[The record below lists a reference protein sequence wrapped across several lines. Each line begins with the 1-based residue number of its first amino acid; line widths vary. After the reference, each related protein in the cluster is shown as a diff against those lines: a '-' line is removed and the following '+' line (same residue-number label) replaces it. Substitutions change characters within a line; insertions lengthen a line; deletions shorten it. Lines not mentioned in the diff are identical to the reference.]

1 MTKPCDR
8 QPIPWTDWSRRDV
21 FEFFS
26 GMSDPF
32 YSVTFTVDVTNLC
45 RFTKETGLS
54 FYYALVYL
62 CTQAVNRVE
71 AFQYVLNDGALFRLN
86 GRSPSFTD
94 LKKSAEQFHIVTM
107 PCAGGIADFCRAARE
122 TSAAQTAFIRAEAES
137 DALIY
142 FSCLPW
148 LELTALTNERD
159 FDKDDA
165 IPRIAW
171 GRYTETGGRKKLNM
185 SVEVNHRFIDGL
197 HIGRFS
203 ETLAG
208 LIEAL

>member
-1 MTKPCDR
+1 MTTHCDR
-8 QPIPWTDWSRRDV
+8 QPVAWEDWSRKAV
-21 FEFFS
+21 FDFFS

-32 YSVTFTVDVTNLC
+32 YSVTFTVDVTNLY
-45 RFTKETGLS
+45 RFVKGKSIS
-54 FYYALVYL
+54 FYYALVCL

-71 AFQYVLNDGALFRLN
+71 AFQYVLNDGMLFRLN

-94 LKKSAEQFHIVTM
+94 LKKGAEQFHIVTM
-107 PCAGGIADFCRAARE
+107 PCVGSVEDFCRAARE
-122 TSAAQTAFIRAEAES
+122 KSAAQTEFICASAAS

-148 LELTALTNERD
+148 LEITALTNERD

-171 GRYTETGGRKKLNM
+171 GRYTEIDGRKKLNM
-185 SVEVNHRFIDGL
+185 SVEANHRFTDGL
-197 HIGRFS
+197 HLGQFYAALT
-203 ETLAG
+203 E
-208 LIEAL
+208 LIEGL

>member
-26 GMSDPF
+26 GMSDPL
-32 YSVTFTVDVTNLC
+32 YSVTSTVDVTELS
-45 RFTKETGLS
+45 RFTKAAGPS
-54 FYYALVYL
+54 GSYALVAL

>member
-8 QPIPWTDWSRRDV
+8 QPIPWADWSRRDV

>member
-8 QPIPWTDWSRRDV
+8 QPIPWADWSRRDV

-45 RFTKETGLS
+45 RFTKEQGLS

-94 LKKSAEQFHIVTM
+94 LKKGAEQFHIVTM

-122 TSAAQTAFIRAEAES
+122 TSAAQTDFIRAEAES

-197 HIGRFS
+197 HIGRFL

>member
-1 MTKPCDR
+1 MAESWNR
-8 QPIPWTDWSRRDV
+8 QPVAWETWNRKEIFD
-21 FEFFS
+21 FFS

-32 YSVTFTVDVTNLC
+32 YSVTFAVDVTNLY
-45 RFTKETGLS
+45 RFTKETGVS

-62 CTQAVNRVE
+62 CTQAVNRVD
-71 AFQYVLNDGALFRLN
+71 AFQYVLSDGALFRLN

-94 LKKSAEQFHIVTM
+94 LKKGSEQFHIVTM
-107 PCAGGIADFCRAARE
+107 PCVGSIADFCRAARE
-122 TSAAQTAFIRAEAES
+122 KSAAQTEFICASAEN

-148 LELTALTNERD
+148 LEITALTNERN

-171 GRYTETGGRKKLNM
+171 GRYTETDGRKKLNM
-185 SVEVNHRFIDGL
+185 SVEANHRFIDGFHL
-197 HIGRFS
+197 GQFHAAL
-203 ETLAG
+203 TA
-208 LIEAL
+208 LIEGL

>member
-8 QPIPWTDWSRRDV
+8 QPIPWADWSRRDV

-94 LKKSAEQFHIVTM
+94 LKKGAEQFHIVTM

-148 LELTALTNERD
+148 VELTALTNERD

>member
-8 QPIPWTDWSRRDV
+8 QPIPWADWSRRDV

-148 LELTALTNERD
+148 LELTALTNERN

-203 ETLAG
+203 EALAG

>member
-8 QPIPWTDWSRRDV
+8 QPIPWADWSRRDV

-45 RFTKETGLS
+45 RFTKEAGLS

-107 PCAGGIADFCRAARE
+107 PCAGGIADFCRAARK

>member
-8 QPIPWTDWSRRDV
+8 QPIPWADWSRRDV

-45 RFTKETGLS
+45 RFTKEAGLY

-94 LKKSAEQFHIVTM
+94 LKKSA
-107 PCAGGIADFCRAARE
+107 
-122 TSAAQTAFIRAEAES
+122 
-137 DALIY
+137 
-142 FSCLPW
+142 
-148 LELTALTNERD
+148 
-159 FDKDDA
+159 
-165 IPRIAW
+165 
-171 GRYTETGGRKKLNM
+171 
-185 SVEVNHRFIDGL
+185 
-197 HIGRFS
+197 
-203 ETLAG
+203 
-208 LIEAL
+208 

>member
-8 QPIPWTDWSRRDV
+8 QPIPWADWSRRDV

-45 RFTKETGLS
+45 RFTKEAGLS

-94 LKKSAEQFHIVTM
+94 LKKGAEQFHIVTM
-107 PCAGGIADFCRAARE
+107 PCAGGIADFCRATRE